1 MKRLAIVGFGGA
13 GYNAAK
19 AARSVSPDAEID
31 VYTDTDVGPYN
42 PMLTTYYVKN
52 AIAYDTLFPFG
63 ALEKIAQ
70 SLRLNIHTGCPVTG
84 LLAQERA
91 VELANGTRRRYDS
104 ILLSTGA
111 SALMPPI
118 PGIDLPGVLKMR
130 TAADARLL
138 KERIETG
145 GLKDALVVGASWVGI
160 KVIEDFYEKGIACT
174 LVDGAKWIF
183 PVAAFRETA
192 QRIQADLDRKS
203 VRQAYGQMLERI
215 EREPDGRLAA
225 CMKGGERFSAD
236 TVVVCIG
243 IRPNVGFLKGSGL
256 EIGRAVRVDRK
267 QQTNIPGIY
276 AAGDCCEG
284 FEMQSGTYKHVGV
297 WANAQ
302 NQGRVAGINMAGGN
316 EEFSSNLLLNLAH
329 YLHVDFLS
337 IGDITTC
344 CPGDEVYEY
353 EAIVEALKKY
363 GVYEN
368 TLILFTSDNG
378 SRNDFGESNGIL
390 RSGFV
395 KSLQHEQTFSD
406 YGVAALQAA
415 GYPDSFI
422 KFLGGSDHD

>member
-63 ALEKIAQ
+63 ALEEIAQ

-344 CPGDEVYEY
+344 CPGDEVYEDEDDY
-353 EAIVEALKKY
+353 YYIRGVKK
-363 GVYEN
+363 GKDIKCIN
-368 TLILFTSDNG
+368 I
-378 SRNDFGESNGIL
+378 FGPPESNGIL

>member
-353 EAIVEALKKY
+353 EDDYYYIRGVKK
-363 GVYEN
+363 GKDIKCIN
-368 TLILFTSDNG
+368 I
-378 SRNDFGESNGIL
+378 FGPPESNAIL

>member
-297 WANAQ
+297 WATAQ
-302 NQGRVAGINMAGGN
+302 NQGRVAGITMAGGN

-337 IGDITTC
+337 IGDITPC

-353 EAIVEALKKY
+353 EDDYYYIRGVKK
-363 GVYEN
+363 GKDIKCIN
-368 TLILFTSDNG
+368 I
-378 SRNDFGESNGIL
+378 FGPPESNGIL

>member
-225 CMKGGERFSAD
+225 CMKGGESFSAD

-353 EAIVEALKKY
+353 EDDYYYIRGVKK
-363 GVYEN
+363 GKDIKCIN
-368 TLILFTSDNG
+368 I
-378 SRNDFGESNGIL
+378 FGPPESNGIL

>member
-353 EAIVEALKKY
+353 EDDYYYIRGVKK
-363 GVYEN
+363 GKDIKCIN
-368 TLILFTSDNG
+368 I
-378 SRNDFGESNGIL
+378 FGPPESNGIL

>member
-63 ALEKIAQ
+63 ALEEIAQ

-353 EAIVEALKKY
+353 EDDYYYIR
-363 GVYEN
+363 GVKRAR
-368 TLILFTSDNG
+368 TSNASTYLDRRRATG
-378 SRNDFGESNGIL
+378 SC
-390 RSGFV
+390 
-395 KSLQHEQTFSD
+395 
-406 YGVAALQAA
+406 AADL
-415 GYPDSFI
+415 
-422 KFLGGSDHD
+422 

>member
-63 ALEKIAQ
+63 ALEEIAQ

-353 EAIVEALKKY
+353 EDDYYYIRGVKK
-363 GVYEN
+363 GKDIKCIN
-368 TLILFTSDNG
+368 I
-378 SRNDFGESNGIL
+378 FGPPESNGIL

-422 KFLGGSDHD
+422 KFLGRSAHD

>member
-1 MKRLAIVGFGGA
+1 MKKIAIVGFGGA

-63 ALEKIAQ
+63 ALEEIAQ

-353 EAIVEALKKY
+353 EDDYYYIRGVKK
-363 GVYEN
+363 GKDIKCIN
-368 TLILFTSDNG
+368 I
-378 SRNDFGESNGIL
+378 FGPPESNGIL

>member
-63 ALEKIAQ
+63 ALEEIAQ

-145 GLKDALVVGASWVGI
+145 GLKDALVVGASWGGI

-353 EAIVEALKKY
+353 EDDYYYIRGVKK
-363 GVYEN
+363 GKDIKCIN
-368 TLILFTSDNG
+368 I
-378 SRNDFGESNGIL
+378 FGPPESNGIL

>member
-52 AIAYDTLFPFG
+52 AIAYDTLLPFG
-63 ALEKIAQ
+63 ALEEIAQ

-353 EAIVEALKKY
+353 EDDYYYIRGVKK
-363 GVYEN
+363 GKDIKCIN
-368 TLILFTSDNG
+368 I
-378 SRNDFGESNGIL
+378 FGPPESNGIL

>member
-225 CMKGGERFSAD
+225 CMKCGERFSAD

-353 EAIVEALKKY
+353 EDDYYYIRGVKK
-363 GVYEN
+363 GKDIKCIN
-368 TLILFTSDNG
+368 I
-378 SRNDFGESNGIL
+378 FGPPESNGIL

>member
-63 ALEKIAQ
+63 ALEEIAQ

-91 VELANGTRRRYDS
+91 VELANGTRRRYAS

-111 SALMPPI
+111 SAQMPPI

-353 EAIVEALKKY
+353 EDDYYYIRGVKK
-363 GVYEN
+363 GKDIKCIN
-368 TLILFTSDNG
+368 I
-378 SRNDFGESNGIL
+378 FGPPESNGIL

>member
-63 ALEKIAQ
+63 ALEEIAQ

-145 GLKDALVVGASWVGI
+145 GLKDALVVGASWGGI

-203 VRQAYGQMLERI
+203 VRQAY
-215 EREPDGRLAA
+215 
-225 CMKGGERFSAD
+225 
-236 TVVVCIG
+236 
-243 IRPNVGFLKGSGL
+243 
-256 EIGRAVRVDRK
+256 
-267 QQTNIPGIY
+267 
-276 AAGDCCEG
+276 
-284 FEMQSGTYKHVGV
+284 
-297 WANAQ
+297 
-302 NQGRVAGINMAGGN
+302 
-316 EEFSSNLLLNLAH
+316 
-329 YLHVDFLS
+329 
-337 IGDITTC
+337 
-344 CPGDEVYEY
+344 
-353 EAIVEALKKY
+353 
-363 GVYEN
+363 
-368 TLILFTSDNG
+368 
-378 SRNDFGESNGIL
+378 
-390 RSGFV
+390 
-395 KSLQHEQTFSD
+395 
-406 YGVAALQAA
+406 
-415 GYPDSFI
+415 
-422 KFLGGSDHD
+422 

>member
-42 PMLTTYYVKN
+42 PMLPTYYVKN

-353 EAIVEALKKY
+353 EDDYYYIRGVKK
-363 GVYEN
+363 GKDIKCIN
-368 TLILFTSDNG
+368 I
-378 SRNDFGESNGIL
+378 FGPPESNGIL

>member
-1 MKRLAIVGFGGA
+1 MKRIAIVGFGGA

-19 AARSVSPDAEID
+19 AVRGMSPDAEID
-31 VYTDTDVGPYN
+31 VYTDIDAGPYN

-52 AIAYDTLFPFG
+52 AIEYDTLFPFG
-63 ALEKIAQ
+63 SLEEIAQ
-70 SLRLNIHTGCPVTG
+70 SLRLNIHSSCPVTG
-84 LLAQERA
+84 LSAQERMI
-91 VELANGTRRRYDS
+91 ELTNGTRRQYDS

-138 KERIETG
+138 KERMETG

-174 LVDGAKWIF
+174 LVDGAEWIF

-192 QRIQADLDRKS
+192 QRIQADLDRKG

-243 IRPNVGFLKGSGL
+243 IRPNVGFLKDSGL

-267 QQTNIPGIY
+267 QQTNVPGIY

-316 EEFSSNLLLNLAH
+316 EEFGSNLLLNLAH

-344 CPGDEVYEY
+344 CPDDEVYEY
-353 EAIVEALKKY
+353 EDDHYYIRGVKK
-363 GVYEN
+363 GKDIKCIN
-368 TLILFTSDNG
+368 I
-378 SRNDFGESNGIL
+378 FGPPESNGIL

>member
-52 AIAYDTLFPFG
+52 AIAYDTMFPFG

-353 EAIVEALKKY
+353 EDDYYYIRGVKK
-363 GVYEN
+363 GKDIKCIN
-368 TLILFTSDNG
+368 I
-378 SRNDFGESNGIL
+378 FGPPESNGIL

>member
-353 EAIVEALKKY
+353 EDDYYYIRGVKKGKDIKCINIFAIVPWQ
-363 GVYEN
+363 
-368 TLILFTSDNG
+368 S
-378 SRNDFGESNGIL
+378 L
-390 RSGFV
+390 R
-395 KSLQHEQTFSD
+395 
-406 YGVAALQAA
+406 
-415 GYPDSFI
+415 
-422 KFLGGSDHD
+422 

>member
-256 EIGRAVRVDRK
+256 EIGRAVQVDRK

-353 EAIVEALKKY
+353 EDDYYYIRGVKK
-363 GVYEN
+363 GKDIKCIN
-368 TLILFTSDNG
+368 I
-378 SRNDFGESNGIL
+378 FGPPESNGIL

>member
-63 ALEKIAQ
+63 ALEEIAQ

-130 TAADARLL
+130 TAADARRL

-353 EAIVEALKKY
+353 EDDYYYIRGVKK
-363 GVYEN
+363 GKDIKCIN
-368 TLILFTSDNG
+368 I
-378 SRNDFGESNGIL
+378 FGPPESNGIL

>member
-19 AARSVSPDAEID
+19 AARRVSPDAEID

-353 EAIVEALKKY
+353 EDDYYYIRGVKK
-363 GVYEN
+363 GKDIKCIN
-368 TLILFTSDNG
+368 I
-378 SRNDFGESNGIL
+378 FGPPESNGIL

>member
-42 PMLTTYYVKN
+42 PMLTPYYVKN

-353 EAIVEALKKY
+353 EDDYYYIRGVKK
-363 GVYEN
+363 GKDIKCIN
-368 TLILFTSDNG
+368 I
-378 SRNDFGESNGIL
+378 FGPPESNGIL

>member
-63 ALEKIAQ
+63 ALEEIAQ

-118 PGIDLPGVLKMR
+118 PGIDLPRVLKMR

-353 EAIVEALKKY
+353 EDDYYYIRGVKK
-363 GVYEN
+363 GKDIKCIN
-368 TLILFTSDNG
+368 I
-378 SRNDFGESNGIL
+378 FGPPESNGIL

>member
-118 PGIDLPGVLKMR
+118 PGIDLPGGLKMR

-353 EAIVEALKKY
+353 EDDYYYIRGVKK
-363 GVYEN
+363 GKDIKCIN
-368 TLILFTSDNG
+368 I
-378 SRNDFGESNGIL
+378 FGPPESNGIL

>member
-353 EAIVEALKKY
+353 EDDYYYIRGVKK
-363 GVYEN
+363 GKDIKCIN
-368 TLILFTSDNG
+368 I
-378 SRNDFGESNGIL
+378 FGPPESNGIL

-406 YGVAALQAA
+406 YGVAALQTA

>member
-243 IRPNVGFLKGSGL
+243 IRPNVGFLNGSGL

-276 AAGDCCEG
+276 AAGDFCEG

-353 EAIVEALKKY
+353 EDDYYYIRGVKK
-363 GVYEN
+363 GKDIKCIN
-368 TLILFTSDNG
+368 I
-378 SRNDFGESNGIL
+378 FGPPESNGIL

>member
-63 ALEKIAQ
+63 ALEEIAQ

-145 GLKDALVVGASWVGI
+145 GLNDALVVGASWVGI

-353 EAIVEALKKY
+353 EDDYYYIRGVKK
-363 GVYEN
+363 GKDIKCIN
-368 TLILFTSDNG
+368 I
-378 SRNDFGESNGIL
+378 FGPPESNGIL

>member
-63 ALEKIAQ
+63 ALEEIAQ

-118 PGIDLPGVLKMR
+118 PGIDLSGVLKMR

-353 EAIVEALKKY
+353 EDDYYYIRGVKK
-363 GVYEN
+363 GKDIKCIN
-368 TLILFTSDNG
+368 I
-378 SRNDFGESNGIL
+378 FGPPESNGIL

>member
-284 FEMQSGTYKHVGV
+284 FEMQSGTYKHEGV

-353 EAIVEALKKY
+353 EDDYYYIRGVKK
-363 GVYEN
+363 GKDIKCIN
-368 TLILFTSDNG
+368 I
-378 SRNDFGESNGIL
+378 FGPPESNGIL

>member
-52 AIAYDTLFPFG
+52 AITYDTLFPFG

-353 EAIVEALKKY
+353 EDDYYYIRGVKK
-363 GVYEN
+363 GKDIKCIN
-368 TLILFTSDNG
+368 I
-378 SRNDFGESNGIL
+378 FGPPESNGIL

>member
-256 EIGRAVRVDRK
+256 EIGRAVRVERK

-353 EAIVEALKKY
+353 EDDYYYIRGVKK
-363 GVYEN
+363 GKDIKCIN
-368 TLILFTSDNG
+368 I
-378 SRNDFGESNGIL
+378 FGPPESNGIL

>member
-160 KVIEDFYEKGIACT
+160 KVIEDFYVKGIACT

-353 EAIVEALKKY
+353 EDDYYYIRGVKK
-363 GVYEN
+363 GKDIKCIN
-368 TLILFTSDNG
+368 I
-378 SRNDFGESNGIL
+378 FGPPESNGIL

>member
-63 ALEKIAQ
+63 ALEEIAQ

-256 EIGRAVRVDRK
+256 EIGRAVRGDRK

-353 EAIVEALKKY
+353 EDDYYYIRGVKK
-363 GVYEN
+363 GKDIKCIN
-368 TLILFTSDNG
+368 I
-378 SRNDFGESNGIL
+378 FGPPESNGIL

>member
-63 ALEKIAQ
+63 ALEEIAQ

-192 QRIQADLDRKS
+192 QRIQADLDRTS

-353 EAIVEALKKY
+353 EDDYYYIRGVKK
-363 GVYEN
+363 GKDIKCIN
-368 TLILFTSDNG
+368 I
-378 SRNDFGESNGIL
+378 FGPPESNGIL

>member
-63 ALEKIAQ
+63 ALEEIAQ

-302 NQGRVAGINMAGGN
+302 NQGRGAGINMAGGN

-353 EAIVEALKKY
+353 EDDYYYIRGVKK
-363 GVYEN
+363 GKDIKCIN
-368 TLILFTSDNG
+368 I
-378 SRNDFGESNGIL
+378 FGPPESNGIL

>member
-13 GYNAAK
+13 GYTAAK
-19 AARSVSPDAEID
+19 AARSVSPHAEID

-353 EAIVEALKKY
+353 EDDYYYIRGVKK
-363 GVYEN
+363 GKDIKCIN
-368 TLILFTSDNG
+368 I
-378 SRNDFGESNGIL
+378 FGPPESNGIL

>member
-52 AIAYDTLFPFG
+52 AFAYDTLFPFG
-63 ALEKIAQ
+63 ALEEIAQ

-276 AAGDCCEG
+276 AAGDCAEFG
-284 FEMQSGTYKHVGV
+284 
-297 WANAQ
+297 
-302 NQGRVAGINMAGGN
+302 GRVAGLWSAALAQGRTAGLAMAGAQAEYSPIVPATALEDG
-316 EEFSSNLLLNLAH
+316 EFKLFSAGAVGAKEHKRILLDDPASRVYKALYFDDDKLCGAVFLTDVSGAAAAMDAIEKAMARDMAMLLLL
-329 YLHVDFLS
+329 
-337 IGDITTC
+337 
-344 CPGDEVYEY
+344 
-353 EAIVEALKKY
+353 
-363 GVYEN
+363 
-368 TLILFTSDNG
+368 
-378 SRNDFGESNGIL
+378 
-390 RSGFV
+390 
-395 KSLQHEQTFSD
+395 
-406 YGVAALQAA
+406 
-415 GYPDSFI
+415 
-422 KFLGGSDHD
+422 

>member
-1 MKRLAIVGFGGA
+1 M
-13 GYNAAK
+13 
-19 AARSVSPDAEID
+19 
-31 VYTDTDVGPYN
+31 
-42 PMLTTYYVKN
+42 
-52 AIAYDTLFPFG
+52 
-63 ALEKIAQ
+63 
-70 SLRLNIHTGCPVTG
+70 
-84 LLAQERA
+84 
-91 VELANGTRRRYDS
+91 
-104 ILLSTGA
+104 
-111 SALMPPI
+111 
-118 PGIDLPGVLKMR
+118 
-130 TAADARLL
+130 
-138 KERIETG
+138 
-145 GLKDALVVGASWVGI
+145 
-160 KVIEDFYEKGIACT
+160 IEDFYEKGIACT

-353 EAIVEALKKY
+353 EDDYYYIRGVKK
-363 GVYEN
+363 GKDIKCIN
-368 TLILFTSDNG
+368 I
-378 SRNDFGESNGIL
+378 FGPPESNGIL

-395 KSLQHEQTFSD
+395 KSLRTTD
-406 YGVAALQAA
+406 LQRLRSCCASSC
-415 GYPDSFI
+415 GLS
-422 KFLGGSDHD
+422 G